1 MRRTYF
7 PAPQRSQTWP
17 DSLEDVDLE
26 IIERGSPGNSP
37 TLLFV
42 HGFWQA
48 AWTWDL
54 HVMPKLAGMGH
65 HCVALS
71 LRGHG
76 GSEGRI
82 RGAAISDYVED
93 VAGVVSS
100 VGSAPVIVG
109 HSMGGFVL
117 QHYLAGGGQAAAA
130 ALVSPVP
137 RKGAW
142 GATLKAVRRHP
153 FAFLLTNLTLDVG
166 HIVATE
172 HRAYD
177 FLVADGFP
185 REEFHGLF
193 ERIERASYRTYLGL
207 LLDRPDLSDVKIPTR
222 VVGGTE
228 DAFFTEKEW
237 ADTAASL
244 GGGLVMLPGIGHQP
258 MWEDEGDHLVEELG
272 RFLSEL

>member
-1 MRRTYF
+1 V
-7 PAPQRSQTWP
+7 A
-17 DSLEDVDLE
+17 LE
-26 IIERGSPGNSP
+26 IIERGSAGNSP

-76 GSEGRI
+76 GSDGRI
-82 RGAAISDYVED
+82 RGASISDYVED
-93 VAGVVSS
+93 VVEVVSS
-100 VGSAPVIVG
+100 MGSPPVVVG
-109 HSMGGFVL
+109 HSMGGFAL
-117 QHYLAGGGQAAAA
+117 QHYLAGGGDAAGVV
-130 ALVSPVP
+130 LVSPVP
-137 RKGAW
+137 GRGAW

-153 FAFLLTNLTLDVG
+153 LAFLLTNLTLDVG

-172 HRAYD
+172 DRAYD

-185 REEFHGLF
+185 RDEFHEIF
-193 ERIERASYRTYLGL
+193 ERIERASYRTYMDL
-207 LLDRPDLSDVKIPTR
+207 LLDRADLSGVRVPSL

-228 DAFFTEKEW
+228 DAFFTEREW
-237 ADTAASL
+237 AETATSL
-244 GGGLVMLPGIGHQP
+244 GADLVILPGIGHQP
-258 MWEDEGDHLVEELG
+258 MWEGKADPLVAELD
-272 RFLSEL
+272 RFLGDL